1 MSESDWFI
9 FGVLSAIA
17 IVLIFI
23 WWQSR
28 LIANRLQNN
37 TSLQELNIQ
46 QGIRS
51 TRRSNWLIY
60 IWFFIGSAAIIA
72 ALFVL
77 PAKNNSGHSGDVVI
91 TVLSIF
97 VTFLVA
103 WQIWQTMISRDE
115 LKEVNDIKNEYQR
128 QIGLLKEQDARN
140 FCLIE
145 AFELRRDAQTAPNN
159 TKYELTLRSIRQ
171 FLKAYTTSNYAY
183 LLVLVNSLDV
193 ILSEIAKSPQKAL
206 EQFNA
211 KRDELDNLYD
221 EITTELNRRINET
234 KELKERIR
242 AAHRTRHK
250 IHNP

>member
-1 MSESDWFI
+1 MKFNWQNSIHKFVVFLWFSV
-9 FGVLSAIA
+9 GIA
-17 IVLIFI
+17 VLILSVFDF
-23 WWQSR
+23 
-28 LIANRLQNN
+28 ANCSISIRDNRGN
-37 TSLQELNIQ
+37 TESIL
-46 QGIRS
+46 
-51 TRRSNWLIY
+51 
-60 IWFFIGSAAIIA
+60 AI
-72 ALFVL
+72 L
-77 PAKNNSGHSGDVVI
+77 
-91 TVLSIF
+91 
-97 VTFLVA
+97 VTFLVG
-103 WQIWQTMISRDE
+103 WQIWQTIISRDE
-115 LKEVNDIKNEYQR
+115 LKEVNDIKNEYQK
-128 QIGLLKEQDARN
+128 QIDILKEQDARN

-159 TKYELTLRSIRQ
+159 TKYELTLRSIKQ

-242 AAHRTRHK
+242 IAHRTRHK